1 MQAEALIGELTEKVG
16 LDAVDAHRGAFT
28 ALACSQ
34 GWTKA
39 RVGRWLGISRA
50 RVGQKFD
57 KLLHYATTR
66 EDVPQL
72 RAVMLAANRKSP
84 EPGAYDDVVAYE
96 ASAWDDLEFAKALLA
111 HVDQPLDA
119 QPQPA

>member
-1 MQAEALIGELTEKVG
+1 MTADALVAELSEKVG
-16 LDAVDAHRGAFT
+16 LDAVDAHRSAFT
-28 ALACSQ
+28 ALACSK

-66 EDVPQL
+66 DDTPVL
-72 RAVMLAANRKSP
+72 TTTMRLAVRTPARRT
-84 EPGAYDDVVAYE
+84 EYDDVVAY
-96 ASAWDDLEFAKALLA
+96 SVGQWNDLDFARSMMQ
-111 HVDQPLDA
+111 HVDTVDVSTL
-119 QPQPA
+119 

>member
-1 MQAEALIGELTEKVG
+1 MDAEALIRELTEQVG
-16 LDAVDAHRGAFT
+16 LDAVDAHRSAFT
-28 ALACSQ
+28 AIACSK

-66 EDVPQL
+66 DDTPVL
-72 RAVMLAANRKSP
+72 TATMRKATRTKP
-84 EPGAYDDVVAYE
+84 RQTELDVVVEHHAADWLDE
-96 ASAWDDLEFAKALLA
+96 DFANLMLRHVIDTAAL
-111 HVDQPLDA
+111 
-119 QPQPA
+119 

>member
-1 MQAEALIGELTEKVG
+1 MDAEALIQELTDRVG
-16 LDAVDAHRGAFT
+16 LDAVDAHRSAFT
-28 ALACSQ
+28 AIACSK

-66 EDVPQL
+66 DDTPVL
-72 RAVMLAANRKSP
+72 TTTMRKATRTIP
-84 EPGAYDDVVAYE
+84 RQTELDVVVEHHANDWLDE
-96 ASAWDDLEFAKALLA
+96 DFARLMLDHLIDAAAL
-111 HVDQPLDA
+111 
-119 QPQPA
+119 

>member
-1 MQAEALIGELTEKVG
+1 MRAEALIRELTDQVG
-16 LDAVDAHRGAFT
+16 LDAVDAHRSAFT
-28 ALACSQ
+28 ALACSE

-66 EDVPQL
+66 DDTPVLTETMRKAARVETRRTDYDIVVTH
-72 RAVMLAANRKSP
+72 AVLDWN
-84 EPGAYDDVVAYE
+84 
-96 ASAWDDLEFAKALLA
+96 DLDFARSMIE
-111 HVDQPLDA
+111 HVDLDA
-119 QPQPA
+119 AAA